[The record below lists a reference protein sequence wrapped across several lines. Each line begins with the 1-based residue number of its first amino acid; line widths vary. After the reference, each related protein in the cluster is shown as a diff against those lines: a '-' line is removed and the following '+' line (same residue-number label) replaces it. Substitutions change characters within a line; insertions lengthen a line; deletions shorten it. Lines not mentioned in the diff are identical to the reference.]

1 MVNLKISIHRARALQ
16 CLSIAALAEVLTV
29 NVNGAF

>member
-1 MVNLKISIHRARALQ
+1 MVNLKISIQRGRDLRR
-16 CLSIAALAEVLTV
+16 VGTDTLTV